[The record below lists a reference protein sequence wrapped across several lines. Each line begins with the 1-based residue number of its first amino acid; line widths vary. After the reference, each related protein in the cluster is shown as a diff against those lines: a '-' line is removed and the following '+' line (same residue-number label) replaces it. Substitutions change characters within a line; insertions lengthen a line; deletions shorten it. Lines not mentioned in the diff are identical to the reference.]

1 MVMRDHDALF
11 EDASEDVLDGEIWKR
26 KLDIGAKVGPD
37 GPRGHVGKVR
47 LVAKRTCYIWYTTK
61 FFSSNRY
68 RSRRQYPMTKL
79 VLA

>member
-11 EDASEDVLDGEIWKR
+11 EDASEDVPDGEIWKR
-26 KLDIGAKVGPD
+26 KLDIGAKVGLD
-37 GPRGHVGKVR
+37 GPRGHVGKVM

-68 RSRRQYPMTKL
+68 RSRRQNPMTKL